1 MKRKNRTLLLS
12 SILTSMPLLA
22 ASGYFGLK
30 YSSGDGNLNIF
41 KENNDKLQSN
51 GRSQNN
57 TRNYI
62 SDFNFENEV
71 PKIEP
76 KKDPIPLEIP
86 KTEKP
91 ININEN
97 KLSPFIPKKEKDKP
111 QKIIKAPNIDV
122 KPQVIPNLK
131 PSENITTPSIPSP
144 NPVPSHT
151 PNTSSSSIF
160 DSFKNLFSSSNSNSS
175 SNSYRSSNGT
185 KTRVGKTVNLHG
197 VNVNIEVD
205 EIRPRDTFS
214 DDDDIKNWKGY
225 IAEVVPSSVRV
236 QVTNE
241 LIKGAVKDATTAIQT
256 KFAEED
262 KKIFKGEAGYGG
274 ISSRVAQI
282 KLNWA
287 NYYENKFE
295 KYEKLFMSNNVQ
307 NFLTEEGK
315 AKYSSIVSIEAAK
328 TSQDKKIERFIE
340 LFNVF
345 DYSKLSAVSQRV
357 KNYLKEGLYI
367 ETSERNVYV
376 NENGEL
382 DSYAFT
388 PLYNSVTGRMTRDNS
403 EKRPFAFNETWPI
416 SPEGILNNDTP
427 GWTKSGDLTSTEF
440 KEFGVSSTDGI
451 KIYKKTRNTDN
462 KAGTLSEGY
471 VIDIDASN
479 SSGLAKTA
487 KLIKDLTDKK
497 KVITQYRISNVGLT
511 NNNNDATFSEIM
523 KALPDT
529 VPQLTLILEGSN
541 TKFLKHLEKKKIDQ
555 LDLFTTKN
563 NGVIDGKSWSINPW
577 ALKGVAWVNTN
588 DYNSGIG
595 YIPGVTVASRIVFD
609 SLYFDQE
616 DVKDNNLERINK
628 GLRMAYYVRNNEGIF
643 QGSFGNG
650 LRPDHDEGNNSY
662 PVELDLSRTDLKT
675 LKGLI
680 FYDKNKPNNRHR
692 KLLKLTF
699 KGSGDKF
706 EVPAADLDQAQYDVL
721 DLVSPG
727 PPRAKIEFST
737 SVSSIKLT
745 GAGNISGDGFKNLNI
760 LLERGSGLNGNQTTI
775 YVDSSNTQLKETL
788 KSRGFKVEV
797 SSTATEQKLN

>member
-236 QVTNE
+236 QVTDE
-241 LIKGAVKDATTAIQT
+241 LIKGAVKDATTAIKS

-262 KKIFKGEAGYGG
+262 DNVFKGTNGYGE

-295 KYEKLFMSNNVQ
+295 KYEKLFMSDNVKR
-307 NFLTEEGK
+307 FLTKDGQD
-315 AKYSSIVSIEAAK
+315 KYHTFVSISDAK
-328 TSQDKKIERFIE
+328 SSQDKKIERFIE

-427 GWTKSGDLTSTEF
+427 GWTKSEDLTTSEF

-511 NNNNDATFSEIM
+511 NNNDDATFNAIM
-523 KALPDT
+523 QALPENL
-529 VPQLTLILEGSN
+529 PQLTLILEGSN
-541 TKFLKHLEKKKIDQ
+541 TKFLRHLENKKIEQ

-563 NGVIDGKSWSINPW
+563 NRVIDGKSWSINPW

-616 DVKDNNLERINK
+616 DVDNNLERINK

-680 FYDKNKPNNRHR
+680 FYDKNKPNNKHR

-699 KGSGDKF
+699 KGSGDGKF
-706 EVPAADLDQAQYDVL
+706 EIPAADLDQAQYDVL

-727 PPRAKIEFST
+727 PPRARIDFST
-737 SVSSIKLT
+737 SVNSIKLT

-788 KSRGFKVEV
+788 KSRGFNVQT